1 MSKQEY
7 KNWGR
12 KQCKTITINGRCEQP
27 VTDNSEFC
35 YYCNKLDKKLLEPTH
50 QGIFEN
56 GRIVYP
62 KIISRVIKV

>member
-35 YYCNKLDKKLLEPTH
+35 YYCNKGDKK
-50 QGIFEN
+50 
-56 GRIVYP
+56 
-62 KIISRVIKV
+62 